1 MEFSTLIPI
10 AAVVV
15 GIPGFVAFV
24 AIVAGHARKMKM
36 LAIRERELQLGGSD
50 AVLGPEV
57 EALRHELN
65 DTRAH
70 VAELQDRLDF
80 AERLLAAG
88 SSPRE
93 SQTR

>member
-36 LAIRERELQLGGSD
+36 LAIREQELQLGGSD
-50 AVLGPEV
+50 AVLAPEV
-57 EALRHELN
+57 DALRHELN

-88 SSPRE
+88 SPSRE
-93 SQTR
+93 S